1 MYFILYL
8 IREAVNLPMPF
19 LILLNSLPLTEKNGK
34 SNLFIKYY
42 FPVHLLLDTT
52 IIILP
57 DKFYFGVTDV
67 GISFTVYANGIFFY
81 KNLINIGLYFN
92 SYLYICIEK

>member
-19 LILLNSLPLTEKNGK
+19 LILLNSLPLTEKK
-34 SNLFIKYY
+34 SVKCNLFIKYY

-67 GISFTVYANGIFFY
+67 GISFHRLTQIGIFF
-81 KNLINIGLYFN
+81 L
-92 SYLYICIEK
+92 

>member
-19 LILLNSLPLTEKNGK
+19 LILLSSLPLTEKNGK

-42 FPVHLLLDTT
+42 VP
-52 IIILP
+52 
-57 DKFYFGVTDV
+57 
-67 GISFTVYANGIFFY
+67 
-81 KNLINIGLYFN
+81 
-92 SYLYICIEK
+92 YIYY